1 MFCQFWRNQTLQLVT
16 VLPGTVNF
24 SLFSTRKH
32 FPGCWLFLLARC
44 IWIYD
49 LYLSYY
55 TRLGWRMLWL
65 PKTERVYH
73 QKLMWTPCARIAEV
87 VDHQL
92 EYGQWCGSNDTPV
105 TWWRGLGRG
114 WARMV
119 QLNEGFLYFAL
130 LCFFP
135 LRRRRR
141 FCQEVFYGKWM
152 VIVNMFVASCIMCN
166 E

>member
-16 VLPGTVNF
+16 VLPGTDYF

-49 LYLSYY
+49 LYLSYF
-55 TRLGWRMLWL
+55 TRLGWRRLWL
-65 PKTERVYH
+65 PKPRESTTGSLCGPPAHVLLDGG
-73 QKLMWTPCARIAEV
+73 Q
-87 VDHQL
+87 QL
-92 EYGQWCGSNDTPV
+92 EKGQWCGSNDTPV
-105 TWWRGLGRG
+105 TWWRGPGRG

-119 QLNEGFLYFAL
+119 QLERGFFSL

-141 FCQEVFYGKWM
+141 FCQEVFMENLM
-152 VIVNMFVASCIMCN
+152 VIVNMFVASLHRV
-166 E
+166 